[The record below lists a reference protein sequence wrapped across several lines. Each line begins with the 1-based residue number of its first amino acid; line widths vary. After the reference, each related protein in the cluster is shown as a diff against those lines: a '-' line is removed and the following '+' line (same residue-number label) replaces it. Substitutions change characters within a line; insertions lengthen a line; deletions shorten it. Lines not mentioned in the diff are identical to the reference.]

1 MARVSQASPPGRRL
15 CLSTYRN
22 PLEQPLAPPT
32 PPDSERLPERK
43 ILIADDSPVVLNAL
57 ESMLGAAGF
66 AVVKARDGLEALE
79 KAFAEDVSLAVLDVT
94 MPRMTGYQACRLLKT
109 EPQTQGLPVIILTS
123 RDQAGDR
130 FWGLETGADY
140 YVTKD
145 AEPGRLLELVKNILA
160 GEPPAEATRPAGEKA
175 PPRSSLDVLSRVN
188 ELLDRRL
195 YQATIL
201 SQIGRVARS
210 LVQFDETFTSVMD
223 LVAQVVDFTVG
234 GMAFVEEESLQVLL
248 TLHRPAAP
256 AVVEEAKARVLQA
269 VGAEQG
275 VRPFPRVETRL
286 FPPRGGGSGGVP
298 EAALHG
304 FVTFPIATSGRLSGL
319 LAVGGRAVSRLDT
332 DTHAFLGQVANQ
344 AHIVVENSRLVE
356 RLRDLA
362 IRDSL
367 TELYNHRHSMDL
379 LKNEFERV
387 GRYAAG
393 VSLLMLD
400 LDEFKRVNDEH
411 GHPAGDAVLTE
422 MARLLKETLR
432 TVDSVGRYGGE
443 EFVIILPHTSPEE
456 AKATGERIRS
466 KVASHVFWAGPKPLN
481 VTVSVGVASYPTAN
495 VDSPEGLVREADRAL
510 YRAKEA
516 GRNRVA

>member
-1 MARVSQASPPGRRL
+1 M
-15 CLSTYRN
+15 
-22 PLEQPLAPPT
+22 
-32 PPDSERLPERK
+32 
-43 ILIADDSPVVLNAL
+43 
-57 ESMLGAAGF
+57 
-66 AVVKARDGLEALE
+66 
-79 KAFAEDVSLAVLDVT
+79 
-94 MPRMTGYQACRLLKT
+94 
-109 EPQTQGLPVIILTS
+109 
-123 RDQAGDR
+123 
-130 FWGLETGADY
+130 
-140 YVTKD
+140 
-145 AEPGRLLELVKNILA
+145 
-160 GEPPAEATRPAGEKA
+160 
-175 PPRSSLDVLSRVN
+175 
-188 ELLDRRL
+188 
-195 YQATIL
+195 
-201 SQIGRVARS
+201 
-210 LVQFDETFTSVMD
+210 QFDETFTSVMD

-319 LAVGGRAVSRLDT
+319 LAVGGRAVSRLDA

-393 VSLLMLD
+393 LSLLMLD

-466 KVASHVFWAGPKPLN
+466 KVASHVFWVGTEAPQRDRERGGGQLPHGQRGLAGEPGPRGRPRPLPREGGG
-481 VTVSVGVASYPTAN
+481 TEPGGMRDERARTPRDVSVAEMEALLGLALHRGGDFADLYFEHEETSSLSLEEGIIRTATAGVSSGLGVRVVSGERSGYAYTG
-495 VDSPEGLVREADRAL
+495 DLSPEALRKAAETAAYIALGTRSLPPERVAAAGFDRRYGARALSGLPLPDRIALVERADRAA
-510 YRAKEA
+510 RAHDPRVEKVFVTLGESTKTVRIANSA
-516 GRNRVA
+516 GVLAEDIQPLFSLRVSVIAA

>member
-1 MARVSQASPPGRRL
+1 M
-15 CLSTYRN
+15 
-22 PLEQPLAPPT
+22 
-32 PPDSERLPERK
+32 LPRRK
-43 ILIADDSPVVLNAL
+43 ILIADDSPVVLSAL
-57 ESMLGAAGF
+57 EAMLGAAGF
-66 AVVKARDGLEALE
+66 SVVKACDGLEALE
-79 KAFAEDVSLAVLDVT
+79 KAYEENVSLAVLDVT

-109 EPQTQGLPVIILTS
+109 EPATHDLPVIILTS

-145 AEPGRLLELVKNILA
+145 AEPGRLLDLVKNILA
-160 GEPPAEATRPAGEKA
+160 TEPVVAAPRGTDEKP

-210 LVQFDETFTSVMD
+210 LVRFDETFTSVMD

-234 GMAFVEEESLQVLL
+234 GMAFIEEESLQVLL
-248 TLHRPAAP
+248 TLHRPATP
-256 AVVEEAKARVLQA
+256 AVVDEAKARVLQT
-269 VGAEQG
+269 VGAEQAG
-275 VRPFPRVETRL
+275 RALPRVETRL
-286 FPPRGGGSGGVP
+286 FPPRGGGSGGSP
-298 EAALHG
+298 ESTLQG
-304 FVTFPIATSGRLSGL
+304 FVSFPIATSGRLAGL
-319 LAVGGRAVSRLDT
+319 LAVGGRAVSRLDA
-332 DTHAFLGQVANQ
+332 DTHAFLAQVANQ

-367 TELYNHRHSMDL
+367 TELYNHRHVMDL
-379 LKNEFERV
+379 LNNEFERV

-400 LDEFKRVNDEH
+400 LDEFKRVNDVH
-411 GHPAGDAVLTE
+411 GHPAGDAVLKE
-422 MARLLKETLR
+422 MARILSETLR

-443 EFVIILPHTSPEE
+443 EFLIILPHTSPEE
-456 AKATGERIRS
+456 ARATGERIRR
-466 KVASHVFWAGPKPLN
+466 KVASHVFWVGTKSLS
-481 VTVSVGVASYPTAN
+481 VTVSVGVASYPTPA
-495 VDSPEGLVREADRAL
+495 VDSPETLIREADRAL

-516 GRNRVA
+516 GRNRVE

>member
-1 MARVSQASPPGRRL
+1 MA
-15 CLSTYRN
+15 
-22 PLEQPLAPPT
+22 
-32 PPDSERLPERK
+32 PEKK

-79 KAFAEDVSLAVLDVT
+79 KAFAENVSLAVLDVT

-109 EPQTQGLPVIILTS
+109 EPATQDLPVIILTS

-140 YVTKD
+140 YLTKD

-160 GEPPAEATRPAGEKA
+160 TEPAPDAAKAAPEKA

-210 LVQFDETFTSVMD
+210 LVRFDETFTSVMD

-248 TLHRPAAP
+248 TLHRPALP
-256 AVVEEAKARVLQA
+256 AVVDEAKARLLEA
-269 VGAEQG
+269 VGAEQPG
-275 VRPFPRVETRL
+275 RPFPRAETRL
-286 FPPRGGGSGGVP
+286 FPPRGGGAGGSP
-298 EAALHG
+298 EAKLQA
-304 FVTFPIATSGRLSGL
+304 FVSFPVATGGRLSGL
-319 LAVGGRAVSRLDT
+319 LALGGRNVAKLDA
-332 DTHAFLGQVANQ
+332 DTRAFLAQVANQ

-356 RLRDLA
+356 KLRELA

-367 TELYNHRHSMDL
+367 TELYNHRHAMDL
-379 LKNEFERV
+379 LNNEFERV

-400 LDEFKRVNDEH
+400 LDEFKRVNDVH
-411 GHPAGDAVLTE
+411 GHPAGDAVLKE
-422 MARLLKETLR
+422 MARVLKETLR

-456 AKATGERIRS
+456 ARATGERIRR
-466 KVASHVFWAGPKPLN
+466 KVASHVFWVGPKPLN
-481 VTVSVGVASYPTAN
+481 VTVSVGVASYPTST
-495 VDSPEGLVREADRAL
+495 VDSAESLLREADAAL

-516 GRNRVA
+516 GRNRVE

>member
-1 MARVSQASPPGRRL
+1 MS
-15 CLSTYRN
+15 
-22 PLEQPLAPPT
+22 
-32 PPDSERLPERK
+32 SEK
-43 ILIADDSPVVLNAL
+43 KVLIADDSPVVLSAL
-57 ESMLGAAGF
+57 ESLLGGAGF
-66 AVVKARDGLEALE
+66 TVVKARDGLEALE
-79 KAFAEDVSLAVLDVT
+79 KAYSEDVSLAVLDVT

-109 EPQTQGLPVIILTS
+109 EPATRDLPVILLTS

-145 AEPGRLLELVKNILA
+145 AEPGRLLELVKSILA
-160 GEPPAEATRPAGEKA
+160 AEPAAARAKGAAEKA

-248 TLHRPAAP
+248 TLHRPASAE
-256 AVVEEAKARVLQA
+256 VVEEAKARVLQA
-269 VGAEQG
+269 VGAQHSG
-275 VRPFPRVETRL
+275 RPFPKAETRL
-286 FPPRGGGSGGVP
+286 FPPRGGGSGGSP

-304 FVTFPIATSGRLSGL
+304 FVSFPIATNGRLSGL
-319 LAVGGRAVSRLDT
+319 LALGGRNVSKLDA
-332 DTHAFLGQVANQ
+332 DTQAFLAQVANQ

-367 TELYNHRHSMDL
+367 TELYTHRHAMDL
-379 LKNEFERV
+379 LNNEFGRV

-411 GHPAGDAVLTE
+411 GHPAGDAVLKE
-422 MARLLKETLR
+422 MARVLQETLR

-443 EFVIILPHTSPEE
+443 EFVIILPQTSPEQ
-456 AKATGERIRS
+456 AKATGERIRR
-466 KVASHVFWAGPKPLN
+466 KVASHVFWVGAKPLS
-481 VTVSVGVASYPTAN
+481 VTVSVGVASYPTPS
-495 VDSPEGLVREADRAL
+495 VDSAESLVREADRAL

-516 GRNRVA
+516 GRNRVE

>member
-1 MARVSQASPPGRRL
+1 LSP
-15 CLSTYRN
+15 
-22 PLEQPLAPPT
+22 Q
-32 PPDSERLPERK
+32 K
-43 ILIADDSPVVLNAL
+43 KVLIADDSPVVLKAL
-57 ESMLGAAGF
+57 ESLLGEAGVP
-66 AVVKARDGLEALE
+66 VVTARDGLEALE

-94 MPRMTGYQACRLLKT
+94 MPRMTDYQTCRLLKT

-140 YVTKD
+140 YITKD
-145 AEPGRLLELVKNILA
+145 AEPGRLIELVKNILA
-160 GEPPAEATRPAGEKA
+160 AEPPAATEAVPEKA

-234 GMAFVEEESLQVLL
+234 GMAFVEEEGLKVLL
-248 TLHRPAAP
+248 TLHRPASA

-269 VGAEQG
+269 VAAEQPG
-275 VRPFPRVETRL
+275 RPFPRAETRL
-286 FPPRGGGSGGVP
+286 FAPRGGGSGGST
-298 EAALHG
+298 EESIFG
-304 FVTFPIATSGRLSGL
+304 FVSFPISTNGRLSGL
-319 LAVGGRAVSRLDT
+319 LALGGRAASKIDA
-332 DTHAFLGQVANQ
+332 DTHAFLAQVANQ

-356 RLRDLA
+356 RLRNLA

-367 TELYNHRHSMDL
+367 TELYNHRHAMDL
-379 LKNEFERV
+379 LANEFERV

-411 GHPAGDAVLTE
+411 GHPAGDAVLKE
-422 MARLLKETLR
+422 MARVLKETLR

-456 AKATGERIRS
+456 ARATGERIRR
-466 KVASHVFWAGPKPLN
+466 KVQGHVFWVGAKPLS
-481 VTVSVGVASYPTAN
+481 VTVSVGVASYPTPA
-495 VDSPEGLVREADRAL
+495 VDSPESLVREADRAL

-516 GRNRVA
+516 GRNRVE

>member
-1 MARVSQASPPGRRL
+1 MA
-15 CLSTYRN
+15 
-22 PLEQPLAPPT
+22 
-32 PPDSERLPERK
+32 PEKK

-79 KAFAEDVSLAVLDVT
+79 KAFAENVSLAVLDVT

-109 EPQTQGLPVIILTS
+109 EPATQDLPVIILTS

-140 YVTKD
+140 YLTKD

-160 GEPPAEATRPAGEKA
+160 AEPSPEAAKAAPEKA

-210 LVQFDETFTSVMD
+210 LVRFDETFTSVMD

-248 TLHRPAAP
+248 TLHRPALP
-256 AVVEEAKARVLQA
+256 AVVDETKARLLEA
-269 VGAEQG
+269 VGAEQPG
-275 VRPFPRVETRL
+275 RPFPRAETRL
-286 FPPRGGGSGGVP
+286 FPPRGGGAGGSP
-298 EAALHG
+298 EAKLQA
-304 FVTFPIATSGRLSGL
+304 FVSFPVATGGRLSGL
-319 LAVGGRAVSRLDT
+319 LALGGRNVAKLDA
-332 DTHAFLGQVANQ
+332 DTRAFLAQVANQ

-356 RLRDLA
+356 KLRELA

-367 TELYNHRHSMDL
+367 TELYNHRHAMDL
-379 LKNEFERV
+379 LNNEFERV

-400 LDEFKRVNDEH
+400 LDEFKRVNDVH
-411 GHPAGDAVLTE
+411 GHPAGDAVLKE
-422 MARLLKETLR
+422 MARVLKETLR

-456 AKATGERIRS
+456 ARATGERIRR
-466 KVASHVFWAGPKPLN
+466 KVASHVFWVGPKPLN
-481 VTVSVGVASYPTAN
+481 VTVSVGVASYPTPS
-495 VDSPEGLVREADRAL
+495 VDSAESLLREADAAL

-516 GRNRVA
+516 GRNRVE